1 MNHVMATARRS
12 LLAAVAVLAAGLAL
26 GGCESDESRRM
37 RARDDTPGP
46 ALSVEL
52 CRKVSKKGKRQ
63 GVGSEFTIGSKSSV
77 QAFADFTDL
86 APGRDYTAHL
96 VWIRPDGR
104 ELFRR
109 FAEFRLRGADGDWT
123 ADVAWKDALDLIA
136 VRRDEVKSV
145 TPSLTLDST
154 FNTSAD
160 RGRETGNWRF
170 RVYLDRRLVRE
181 EVFTLAAFREVPV
194 GDGDDD
200 DGNDDDQRKAGEKKE
215 KKGKK
220 GKQSGGSGDATQ
232 ARSDVE
238 RAGEG

>member
-1 MNHVMATARRS
+1 MNNLKAAARRS
-12 LLAAVAVLAAGLAL
+12 LLASIAILAAGLLL

-86 APGRDYTAHL
+86 VPGRDYTAHL

-136 VRRDEVKSV
+136 VRREEVKSAK
-145 TPSLTLDST
+145 PSLTLDST

-160 RGRETGNWRF
+160 RERETGDWLF

-181 EVFTLAAFREVPV
+181 ETFTLAAFREVPV
-194 GDGDDD
+194 GDDE
-200 DGNDDDQRKAGEKKE
+200 DGNEEGERKSEPKKGR
-215 KKGKK
+215 KGKK
-220 GKQSGGSGDATQ
+220 SPGQRDA
-232 ARSDVE
+232 APDRDE
-238 RAGEG
+238 ADAAGEG

>member
-1 MNHVMATARRS
+1 MNHVKAARRN
-12 LLAAVAVLAAGLAL
+12 LLAAIAILAAGLLL

-46 ALSVEL
+46 ALSIEL

-63 GVGSEFTIGSKSSV
+63 GVGNEFAIGSKSSV

-86 APGRDYTAHL
+86 VPGRDYTAHL
-96 VWIRPDGR
+96 VWIRPDGS

-123 ADVAWKDALDLIA
+123 ADVAWKDALDLNA
-136 VRRDEVKSV
+136 DRHEEVKSA

-160 RGRETGNWRF
+160 RQREPGNWRL

-181 EVFTLAAFREVPV
+181 EAFALAEFQEVPV
-194 GDGDDD
+194 GDD
-200 DGNDDDQRKAGEKKE
+200 DGDEDGERKAEPKKS

-220 GKQSGGSGDATQ
+220 SAGKRDAT
-232 ARSDVE
+232 SD
-238 RAGEG
+238 RGGADAAGEG

>member
-1 MNHVMATARRS
+1 MNHVKATARRS
-12 LLAAVAVLAAGLAL
+12 LLSAVAILAAGLAL

-46 ALSVEL
+46 ALSIEL

-86 APGRDYTAHL
+86 MPGRDYTAHL

-123 ADVAWKDALDLIA
+123 ADVAWKDALDLDA
-136 VRRDEVKSV
+136 VRREEVRSA

-160 RGRETGNWRF
+160 RERETGDWRF

-181 EVFTLAAFREVPV
+181 EAFTLAAFQEVPV
-194 GDGDDD
+194 GDDG
-200 DGNDDDQRKAGEKKE
+200 DGNDDDQRKGED

-220 GKQSGGSGDATQ
+220 GKKSGNSGDASQ
-232 ARSDVE
+232 ARADVH

>member
-1 MNHVMATARRS
+1 MKHVKAAVRRS
-12 LLAAVAVLAAGLAL
+12 LLASVAILATGLAL

-86 APGRDYTAHL
+86 VPGRDYTVHL
-96 VWIRPDGR
+96 VWIRPDGG

-109 FAEFRLRGADGDWT
+109 FAEFRLRGTDGDWT
-123 ADVAWKDALDLIA
+123 ADVDWKDALDLIA
-136 VRRDEVKSV
+136 VRREEVKSA

-160 RGRETGNWRF
+160 RGREAGDWRF

-181 EVFTLAAFREVPV
+181 EAFTLAAFQEVPV
-194 GDGDDD
+194 GDNE
-200 DGNDDDQRKAGEKKE
+200 DGNEDGERKSEP
-215 KKGKK
+215 KKGRK
-220 GKQSGGSGDATQ
+220 GRKSPGQRDA
-232 ARSDVE
+232 APDRDE
-238 RAGEG
+238 ADAAGEG